1 MSEFVSRGLA
11 RCLSGLLWAV
21 ARLPAPV
28 NRVFVAAAEFA
39 YVALAQDTRRTITTN
54 LHHVEA
60 GLAAHGVVVDNI
72 DEFARRN
79 LQATVKL
86 LPETAVCWRGPPDA
100 WRALI
105 DEVHG
110 EDATEVLAQ
119 AHAKQ
124 NNHSSSGASE
134 TGLSRKNVPEPA
146 GDTRVLLL
154 SPHLGNWELLNMYLG
169 SEFGLTVLYDPPKL
183 AALEPLIRGA
193 RERARG
199 TVLPIGP
206 AGLRE
211 MVQRLRKG
219 WVVGLLPDQVPAK
232 ESGVLADFFGKQALT
247 INLVHRL
254 VSRHK
259 PRVFLVCA
267 LRKSNGRFDI
277 HFDELTAQL
286 SGVSEVESAAAL
298 NSAVERRVAQAPEQY
313 QWSYKR
319 FKRVSP
325 DAPNIYRQAA
335 LAKTPPHQ
343 APGPDCSNMRQR
355 RRTRK

>member
-1 MSEFVSRGLA
+1 MNEFVSRGLA
-11 RCLSGLLWAV
+11 RCLSGLLWV
-21 ARLPAPV
+21 LARLPAPV
-28 NRVFVAAAEFA
+28 TRIFVSSAGVA
-39 YVALAQDTRRTITTN
+39 YAALARDALHTINTN
-54 LHHVEA
+54 LRHVEA
-60 GLAAHGVVVDNI
+60 GLAAQGVVLDSV

-79 LQATVKL
+79 MQATVKL

-100 WRALI
+100 WRELI

-110 EDATEVLAQ
+110 EQALAVLAQ

-124 NNHSSSGASE
+124 NERSSFAGESGD
-134 TGLSRKNVPEPA
+134 GRKVIPEQTD
-146 GDTRVLLL
+146 DTRVLLL

-169 SEFGLTVLYDPPKL
+169 SEFGLTVLYDPQKL
-183 AALEPLIRGA
+183 AALEPLIRSA

-206 AGLRE
+206 SGLRE

-219 WVVGLLPDQVPAK
+219 WVVGLLPDQVPGQ
-232 ESGVLADFFGKQALT
+232 ESGVLANFFGKQALT

-254 VSRHK
+254 VSRHS

-277 HFDELTAQL
+277 HFDELTSQL
-286 SGVSEVESAAAL
+286 TGVSEVESAEAL

-325 DAPNIYRQAA
+325 DAPNIYRQA
-335 LAKTPPHQ
+335 KNQ
-343 APGPDCSNMRQR
+343 
-355 RRTRK
+355 